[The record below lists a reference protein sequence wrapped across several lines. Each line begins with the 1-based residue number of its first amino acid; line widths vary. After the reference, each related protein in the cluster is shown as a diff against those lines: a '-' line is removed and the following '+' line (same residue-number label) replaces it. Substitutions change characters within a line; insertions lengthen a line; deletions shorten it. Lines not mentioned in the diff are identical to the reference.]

1 MPWWH
6 ESEWQRDWQAEGEKG
21 KDQAIAK
28 GDVDGGLNLNESATL
43 APLERRH
50 RFVPPDRLN
59 EVVTAGA
66 AAPGAVAYPGAASG
80 VADRQ
85 TSGNSEWQSAAQSG
99 HPASAQGSGSQ
110 QQYQNQMNQYD
121 QQQRQIQPPYDPRRP
136 AHWGPGPRL
145 NSNGNGTYSHHSLS
159 SGALRGD
166 GYSSGGMGLNTS
178 RSSGGSMG
186 RGDGYSSDGMGLNTS
201 RELREAGVYY

>member
-1 MPWWH
+1 
-6 ESEWQRDWQAEGEKG
+6 
-21 KDQAIAK
+21 
-28 GDVDGGLNLNESATL
+28 
-43 APLERRH
+43 
-50 RFVPPDRLN
+50 
-59 EVVTAGA
+59 
-66 AAPGAVAYPGAASG
+66 
-80 VADRQ
+80 
-85 TSGNSEWQSAAQSG
+85 
-99 HPASAQGSGSQ
+99 
-110 QQYQNQMNQYD
+110 MNQYD
-121 QQQRQIQPPYDPRRP
+121 QQQRQIQTPYDPRQP